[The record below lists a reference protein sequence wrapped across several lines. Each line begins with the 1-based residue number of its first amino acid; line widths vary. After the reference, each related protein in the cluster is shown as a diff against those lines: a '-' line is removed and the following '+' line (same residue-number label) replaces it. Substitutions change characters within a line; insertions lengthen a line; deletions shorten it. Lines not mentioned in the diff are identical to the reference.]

1 MLLVGKV
8 KNNQKV
14 GVEAIKNDGKIFKV
28 SKGEDH
34 DDEAFKQ
41 EEFDLQN
48 SLEQIVTKLDCVD
61 EFSLF

>member
-1 MLLVGKV
+1 MLVGKV

-14 GVEAIKNDGKIFKV
+14 GVEAIKNDGQIFKV
-28 SKGEDH
+28 SKGEEN